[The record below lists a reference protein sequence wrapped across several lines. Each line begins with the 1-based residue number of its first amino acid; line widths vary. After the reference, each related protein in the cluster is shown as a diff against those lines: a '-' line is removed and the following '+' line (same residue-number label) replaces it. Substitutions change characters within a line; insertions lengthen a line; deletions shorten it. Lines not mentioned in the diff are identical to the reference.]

1 MNIVNI
7 NKYSKRLTRESI
19 FLCLSIFLILL
30 SMVGT
35 QEYLRILN
43 SDTDTLINI
52 SGRQR
57 MLSQKLALQKVQNNP
72 EISQTLDL
80 FISSQDFLKKNTTPE
95 TSKFYKEVL
104 NQTFNNYLDLI
115 KSTSFT
121 NSLITLE
128 SEKILKQLDMAVKS
142 FEKKSNQN
150 QNNLFYSNVF
160 FIILMFLTVLILYFK
175 YLKKQRIQIIK
186 TLEEYSKEKM
196 KASDASKSK
205 SLFLANMS
213 HEIRT
218 PLNGIIALG
227 SSLDE
232 TQLDEKQRQYLQ
244 TILTANGLLSDIVND
259 ILDFSKYES
268 NEIKI
273 KEKDFSIV
281 SLLNET
287 ESILLPKALD
297 KNLFLH
303 FNKDEFI
310 PNHIVSDPMRIRQ
323 LLINLVNNA
332 IKFTKTGGVTLNASF
347 KEGNI
352 YIEIKDTGIGI
363 HEEDLKNIFQDFTQ
377 VENTYVKTQEGT
389 GLGLAISSKIVQSLN
404 GDIEVTSN
412 VNEGTCFRIHFPV
425 TIPKEVEIKESKLP
439 KKHTYAGSTINI
451 LVAEDNKINQFV
463 IKDLLSKLEFT
474 FDIAENGKEAVQLA
488 SKNEYDLIL
497 MDISMPLMNGFDATK
512 EIRTFSKD
520 IPIFCLSA
528 NVFEEDQ
535 EKSLE
540 YGMNEF
546 LEKPLKKEKLIKIL
560 NKYFD

>member
-1 MNIVNI
+1 MNTINI

-30 SMVGT
+30 AMVST
-35 QEYLRILN
+35 QEYLRVLN

-57 MLSQKLALQKVQNNP
+57 MLSQKLALQKAQNNSD
-72 EISQTLDL
+72 ISKTLDL
-80 FISSQDFLKKNTTPE
+80 FISSQVLLKKEATPE
-95 TSKFYKEVL
+95 ILRFYNEVL
-104 NQTFNNYLDLI
+104 NKTFDNYLDLI
-115 KSTSFT
+115 KSSSSIENT
-121 NSLITLE
+121 ITLE
-128 SEKILKQLDMAVKS
+128 SEKVLKQLDMVVKL

-150 QNNLFYSNVF
+150 QDYIFYSDVF
-160 FIILMFLTVLILYFK
+160 FIILMFFTVLILYFK
-175 YLKKQRIQIIK
+175 YLKRQRLQTIK

-196 KASDASKSK
+196 KAYDASKSK

-232 TQLDEKQRQYLQ
+232 TKLDEKQRQYLQ
-244 TILTANGLLSDIVND
+244 TILTASGLLSDIVND

-268 NEIKI
+268 NEIQI

-287 ESILLPKALD
+287 ESILLPKALE
-297 KNLFLH
+297 KNLYLKFS
-303 FNKDEFI
+303 NDEKV
-310 PNHIVSDPMRIRQ
+310 PTYIVSDPLRIRQ
-323 LLINLVNNA
+323 LLINIINNA
-332 IKFTKTGGVTLNASF
+332 IKFTKSGGVTLTASY
-347 KEGNI
+347 EDGNI
-352 YIEIKDTGIGI
+352 NIEIRDTGIGI
-363 HEEDLKNIFQDFTQ
+363 LEKDIANIFEDFTQ
-377 VENTYVKTQEGT
+377 VENTYVKTQEGN
-389 GLGLAISSKIVQSLN
+389 GLGLAISNKIVKSLN
-404 GDIEVTSN
+404 GELKVTST
-412 VNEGTCFRIHFPV
+412 VNEGSCFRISIPV
-425 TIPKEVEIKESKLP
+425 TIPKQNTVQPSKP
-439 KKHTYAGSTINI
+439 ISKQAYSGNIINI

-463 IKDLLSKLEFT
+463 IKDLLKKLSFT
-474 FDIAENGKEAVQLA
+474 YDIAENGQEAVDFA
-488 SKNEYDLIL
+488 SKNKYDLIL

-512 EIRTFSKD
+512 EIRTFNKE

-528 NVFEEDQ
+528 NIFEEDQ

-546 LEKPLKKEKLIKIL
+546 IEKPLNKEKLIEML

>member
-1 MNIVNI
+1 MNTINI

-19 FLCLSIFLILL
+19 FLCLSIFLIMLA
-30 SMVGT
+30 MVST
-35 QEYLRILN
+35 QEYLRVLN

-57 MLSQKLALQKVQNNP
+57 MLSQKLALQKAQNNSD
-72 EISQTLDL
+72 ISKTLDL
-80 FISSQDFLKKNTTPE
+80 FISSQVLLKKEATPE
-95 TSKFYKEVL
+95 ILRFYNEVL
-104 NQTFNNYLDLI
+104 NKTFDNYLDLI
-115 KSTSFT
+115 KSSSSIENT
-121 NSLITLE
+121 ITLE
-128 SEKILKQLDMAVKS
+128 SEKVLKQLDMAVKL

-150 QNNLFYSNVF
+150 QDYIFYSDVF
-160 FIILMFLTVLILYFK
+160 FIILMFFTVLILYFK
-175 YLKKQRIQIIK
+175 YLKRQRLQIIK

-196 KASDASKSK
+196 KAYDASKSK

-232 TQLDEKQRQYLQ
+232 TKLDKKQRQYLQ
-244 TILTANGLLSDIVND
+244 TILTASGLLSDIVND

-287 ESILLPKALD
+287 ESILLPKALE
-297 KNLFLH
+297 KNLYLKFS
-303 FNKDEFI
+303 NDEKV
-310 PNHIVSDPMRIRQ
+310 PNNIVSDPLRIRQ
-323 LLINLVNNA
+323 LLINIINNA
-332 IKFTKTGGVTLNASF
+332 IKFTKSGGVTLTASF
-347 KEGNI
+347 EGGNI
-352 YIEIKDTGIGI
+352 NIEIRDTGIGI
-363 HEEDLKNIFQDFTQ
+363 LEKDIENIFEDFTQ

-389 GLGLAISSKIVQSLN
+389 GLGLAISNKIVKSLN
-404 GDIEVTSN
+404 GELKVTST
-412 VNEGTCFRIHFPV
+412 VNEGSCFKISIPV
-425 TIPKEVEIKESKLP
+425 TIPIQNTAQPSKP
-439 KKHTYAGSTINI
+439 ISKQAYSGNIINI

-463 IKDLLSKLEFT
+463 IKDLLKKLSFT
-474 FDIAENGKEAVQLA
+474 YDIAENGQEAVDFA
-488 SKNEYDLIL
+488 SKNKYDLIL

-512 EIRTFSKD
+512 EIRTFNKE

-528 NVFEEDQ
+528 NIFEEDQ

-546 LEKPLKKEKLIKIL
+546 IEKPLNKEKLIEML